1 MLPLDPTPEEN
12 SMPAHR
18 HPVARG
24 SRRLAI
30 TAVLSLIGMVRLGA
44 QAQPP
49 AEPPADWGPI
59 AITYENVP
67 YPHPV
72 SFLDVELAGEDYRM
86 AYMDVAPVGRP
97 NGQTVVLF
105 HGMNFFAAAFRP
117 TIEALRQEGFRVIA
131 VDRLGYGRSS
141 KPIIH
146 YNLHMPARHTKALLD
161 ELGIER
167 AAILGHSMGG
177 MVATRFAST
186 YPETTTHVVMVNQIG
201 LTDTR
206 AGRAWTDPED
216 AYQSVLGTTYQSVL
230 RGHVRYYP
238 GRWRP
243 EYLEWVKYQYGL
255 TLSGDWPRMA
265 RVRAAQRQILFEDPV
280 VYEWKNIAT
289 KALVIG
295 GAQDRLVADY
305 PAAARHVAEELQNA
319 ELVIFQNVGHA
330 PAFEIPDRFHA
341 EVIRFLKSNPNRP
354 ADQRWRTGS

>member
-1 MLPLDPTPEEN
+1 
-12 SMPAHR
+12 MPAICYA
-18 HPVARG
+18 VT
-24 SRRLAI
+24 RRFPALTLA
-30 TAVLSLIGMVRLGA
+30 AVLSVAATGHLWA

-72 SFLDVELAGEDYRM
+72 SFLDVQLGGEDYRM
-86 AYMDVAPVGRP
+86 AYMDVAPVGSA

-105 HGMNFFAAAFRP
+105 HGMNFFAAALRP

-167 AAILGHSMGG
+167 TAILGHSMGG

-186 YPETTTHVVMVNQIG
+186 YPETTTHVVFVNQIG

-216 AYQSVLGTTYQSVL
+216 AYRSALGTTYQSVL

-238 GRWRP
+238 RGWQP

-265 RVRAAQRQILFEDPV
+265 RVRGAQRQILYEDPV
-280 VYEWKNIAT
+280 VHEWQYIDT

-295 GAQDRLVADY
+295 GAEDRLVADY
-305 PAAARHVAEELQNA
+305 PTAARHVAEELQNA
-319 ELVIFQNVGHA
+319 ELFIFPGVGHS
-330 PAFEIPDRFHA
+330 PHYEIPDQFHA
-341 EVIRFLKSNPNRP
+341 EVIRFLRSDPNEP
-354 ADQRWRTGS
+354 ADQRWREQRRN

>member
-1 MLPLDPTPEEN
+1 MACAQYPKTTWRLVLIGC
-12 SMPAHR
+12 
-18 HPVARG
+18 VAF
-24 SRRLAI
+24 
-30 TAVLSLIGMVRLGA
+30 VLSRPAGLAA
-44 QAQPP
+44 QIQPP
-49 AEPPADWGPI
+49 SEPPADWGAT

-72 SFLDVELAGEDYRM
+72 EFLDVKLSGKDYRM
-86 AYMDVAPVGRP
+86 AYMDVAPTGQP
-97 NGQTVVLF
+97 NGQVVVLF

-117 TIEALRQEGFRVIA
+117 TIEALRNEGFRVIA

-141 KPIIH
+141 KPVIH
-146 YNLHMPARHTKALLD
+146 YNLHIPARNTKALLD

-167 AAILGHSMGG
+167 AAIVGHSMGG

-206 AGRAWTDPED
+206 PGRPWTDPEV
-216 AYQSVLGTTYQSVL
+216 AYQSVLGTSYESVL

-238 GRWRP
+238 SGWRP

-255 TLSGDWPRMA
+255 TLGGDWPRMA
-265 RVRAAQRQILFEDPV
+265 RVRAAQRQILYEDPV
-280 VYEWKNIAT
+280 VYEWQHIAT

-295 GAQDRLVADY
+295 GAEDRLAADY

-319 ELVIFQNVGHA
+319 ELVIFPEVGHA

-341 EVIRFLKSNPNRP
+341 ELVRFLRSDPSEP
-354 ADQRWRTGS
+354 ANQDWRDTDVGRR